1 MKRLI
6 RFTIGI
12 ATFTAVLFC
21 TAFSAC
27 AKSSDAA
34 GLRQTAAGIYRW
46 ADEEKL
52 IQSAGSSPADWYLIA
67 AARLGMLQHTTAA
80 KDAALSAVKSAYQDG
95 GYRKTTDC
103 ERAALVYAALGG
115 NITNP
120 TGDGSVNLAAD
131 GVYRNEKLSAS
142 GINAQIFGL
151 LALDAAG
158 ATVPAAAVVQRDAM
172 IQMILKQQLSASGG
186 FTLAGSNPDPDVTAM
201 TVTSLA
207 PYYQKN
213 AQVAA
218 AIERALEFLSKAQ
231 QEDGGY
237 QSYGTPNCESAA
249 QVIIALCALGI
260 DPAQDS
266 RFIKQ
271 GNTPISA
278 MLTFQQTDGGFA
290 HLRDGKSDGNA
301 SAQAMCA
308 LAAYVR
314 FLEKKSP
321 LYAYASD
328 SPAVYRQI
336 DTAQSGGSVSSS
348 GDTAHNSGISNATAA
363 ISDRVSGSGTD
374 GSALV
379 GTTGS
384 NTDDMNSATD
394 IPMASDSSFAEEQP
408 NASGNMTAQS
418 GGLSTL
424 KKALIICFLLL
435 AVSITA
441 VVWYLVKRKK
451 IRLTGK
457 LCSMLLSI
465 AALLLV
471 SAILLGTLRVE
482 SVEEHY
488 GSGLSAVSPSDET
501 VRFSISCSVLLEH
514 PESVPENLKQY
525 IPQDGWILAETEL
538 ALEPGDS
545 VFDLLTRAVKANRIP
560 MEYSGGERAYVQ
572 GIGYLYE
579 FSCGEL
585 SGWMYT
591 VNGYTA
597 QVSCSEYQP
606 KNGDLVCWQYTLQ
619 LGEDLS

>member
-6 RFTIGI
+6 RFIIGI
-12 ATFTAVLFC
+12 VTFTAVLFC
-21 TAFSAC
+21 SAFSAC

-52 IQSAGSSPADWYLIA
+52 IQSAGNSPADWYLIA
-67 AARLGMLQHTTAA
+67 AARLGMLQQTTAA

-115 NITNP
+115 DITNP

-131 GVYRNEKLSAS
+131 GIYQNEKLPSS

-231 QEDGGY
+231 REDGGY
-237 QSYGTPNCESAA
+237 QSYGTSNCESAA

-260 DPAQDS
+260 NPAQDS

-278 MLTFQQTDGGFA
+278 MLTFRQTDGGFA
-290 HLRDGKSDGNA
+290 HVQGGESDGYA

-314 FLEKKSP
+314 LLEKKSP

-328 SPAVYRQI
+328 SPADYRQI
-336 DTAQSGGSVSSS
+336 TTVQSGDSEGSS
-348 GDTAHNSGISNATAA
+348 GDIANNRGLSNDTAP
-363 ISDRVSGSGTD
+363 SDRAGGSGMD

-379 GTTGS
+379 GATGS
-384 NTDDMNSATD
+384 NTDDIDSAANA
-394 IPMASDSSFAEEQP
+394 PMASEASFAEEQT
-408 NASGNMTAQS
+408 NAAENTTAHS
-418 GGLSTL
+418 GGFSTL
-424 KKALIICFLLL
+424 KKVLIICFLLL
-435 AVSITA
+435 AVFIAA
-441 VVWYLVKRKK
+441 VVWYLWKK
-451 IRLTGK
+451 KKFRLTGK

-488 GSGLSAVSPSDET
+488 GSGLSAVSPSDES

-525 IPQDGWILAETEL
+525 VPPDGWILAETEL

-545 VFDLLTRAVKANRIP
+545 VFDLLTCAVKTNRIP

-591 VNGYTA
+591 VNGYAA